1 MKLFGGDHFRK
12 SLKDFILGRAAQAIL
27 ALSFTIISVRVMNS
41 SDYGVYIVLIGLADF
56 IRPLSSLGVLPTLQ
70 QYLPEMALHASKN
83 QLFKF
88 SAMMKKIRWSLLI
101 ILSLLIWVCWNWLL
115 GYTGVTTT
123 SKYTVYWVMLLVF
136 GVLSLEYSEAMLE
149 ALLDQKSAQLARM
162 LHMSIRL
169 AGVVYLSFSQKI
181 SVDSVLLSEC
191 VASLVAIILA
201 EIRLANAL
209 SRLTPD
215 GSKHFT
221 KDEIIKFA
229 AHLSFTQVMNAF
241 ATPGILRIFV
251 SRALGVEA
259 AGQFGFMQTLL
270 QQINKL
276 MPSLLFSNLVRPML
290 IAARARNQLEKV
302 SSACGLLFKINVWLV
317 WPLIPMML
325 LVGDE
330 LMFLVSS
337 GKLHHMGAEM
347 TFMLLGLS
355 VMTQM
360 QVAAVVLQIHK
371 MSGQLAWAGLL
382 SLLAPI
388 FVYIGSAYSVL
399 YACVGL
405 FFASAVRYFITMA
418 IIQKSA
424 AKVHLDFYGSMRYLA
439 GLILAFYL
447 VRFANIS
454 STLLTVFSF
463 ALCLIV
469 LLPLIQPVAR
479 FEYEVFKEA
488 FKRNLPLSRYIVN
501 RWYL

>member
-12 SLKDFILGRAAQAIL
+12 SLRDYVLGRFGQGIL
-27 ALSFTIISVRVMNS
+27 ALGFTLLTVRVMHP
-41 SDYGVYIVLIGLADF
+41 SDYGVYLILLGLSDF

-70 QYLPEMALHASKN
+70 QFLPEMALHATKD
-83 QLFKF
+83 QLLKF
-88 SAMMKKIRWSLLI
+88 SAMMKQIRWSLLI
-101 ILSLLIWVCWNWLL
+101 LLSLLIWTCWSWFID
-115 GYTGVTTT
+115 YSGVGTITP
-123 SKYTVYWVMLLVF
+123 YTVYWVMLLVF

-169 AGVVYLSFSQKI
+169 AGVIFLAVRQQV
-181 SVDSVLLSEC
+181 SVDNVLISEC
-191 VASLVAIILA
+191 LASIVAIILA
-201 EIRLANAL
+201 EWRLAKSIL
-209 SRLTPD
+209 KLTPD
-215 GSKHFT
+215 GSKHFS
-221 KDEIIKFA
+221 KHEVLKFA

-241 ATPGILRIFV
+241 ATPGVLRIFV

-330 LMFLVSS
+330 LMLMVSS

-355 VMTQM
+355 AMTQM
-360 QVAAVVLQIHK
+360 QVAAIVLQIHK

-388 FVYIGSAYSVL
+388 FVYIGSAYSIL

-418 IIQKSA
+418 IIQKSS

-439 GLILAFYL
+439 GLLLAFYS

-454 STLLTVFSF
+454 SIVFAVFSF
-463 ALCLIV
+463 VLCLMM

-488 FKRNLPLSRYIVN
+488 FKRNLPFSRYIVN